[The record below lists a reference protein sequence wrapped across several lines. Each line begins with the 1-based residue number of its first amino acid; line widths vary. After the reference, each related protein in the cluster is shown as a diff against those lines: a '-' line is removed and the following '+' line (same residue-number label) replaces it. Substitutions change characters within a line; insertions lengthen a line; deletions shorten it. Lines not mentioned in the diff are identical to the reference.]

1 MAAAEQPKVKLYWLE
16 KSRAQSILWLLE
28 ELKVDY
34 ELELFHRNKQTML
47 APPDLK
53 KIHPLGK
60 SPVISVTPPGADSK
74 PIVIAETGFIAQ
86 YLSEHWGRDSTLVPK
101 RWKDG
106 QEGRVGGETEAWMR
120 WMYFLH
126 YNEGSL
132 MSLLLMTLVLGMMKS
147 PKVPF
152 LIRPVTSLVVNQV
165 FSSFIMPNL
174 RTHLAFLED
183 QLATSGGD
191 YLCGK
196 DLTTADIVVSFAL
209 ITYQSRF
216 EEIGTWDQKPEAL
229 YPKLW
234 AWIARMDAHPGYK
247 KSAEK
252 IKEIDDSYGVKF

>member
-1 MAAAEQPKVKLYWLE
+1 MAATEQAKVKLYWLE
-16 KSRAQSILWLLE
+16 KSRAQGILWLLE

-47 APPDLK
+47 APPELK

-60 SPVISVTPPGADSK
+60 SPVISVTAPGADK
-74 PIVIAETGFIAQ
+74 PIVIAETGAIAQ
-86 YLSEHWGRDSTLVPK
+86 YLSEHWGQNSTLVPK
-101 RWKDG
+101 RWKEG

-132 MSLLLMTLVLGMMKS
+132 MTLLMMVLVLSTIKG
-147 PKVPF
+147 PRVPF
-152 LIRPVTSLVVNQV
+152 LIRPVTSVVVNQV
-165 FSSFIMPNL
+165 FNSFIMPNL
-174 RTHLAFLED
+174 KTHLAFLEE

-191 YLCGK
+191 FLCGK

-209 ITYQSRF
+209 INYQSRF
-216 EEIGTWDQKPEAL
+216 EEVGTWAEKPEKL
-229 YPKLW
+229 YPKVW
-234 AWIARMDAHPGYK
+234 AYINMIDAHPGYK

-252 IKEIDDSYGVKF
+252 IKEIDASYGIKW